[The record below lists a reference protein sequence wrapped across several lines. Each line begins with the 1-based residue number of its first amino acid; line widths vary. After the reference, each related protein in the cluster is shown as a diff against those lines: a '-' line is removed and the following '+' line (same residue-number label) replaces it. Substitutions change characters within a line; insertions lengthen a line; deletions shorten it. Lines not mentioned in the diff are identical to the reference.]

1 MTEIKNWKAERLRR
15 KQISNERRL
24 NQMIIKDI
32 EENIKQHLRY
42 IISGQ
47 SAQAIAEMTERIHNS
62 EKQPVIIAES
72 EDYFEPLKRR
82 LEKEDERNKKLES
95 RKI

>member
-1 MTEIKNWKAERLRR
+1 MTEIKSWKAERLRR
-15 KQISNERRL
+15 KQILNERRL

-47 SAQAIAEMTERIHNS
+47 SAQAIAEMTERINNS
-62 EKQPVIIAES
+62 EKQPVIIVGDNES
-72 EDYFEPLKRR
+72 KSDK
-82 LEKEDERNKKLES
+82 S
-95 RKI
+95 

>member
-1 MTEIKNWKAERLRR
+1 MEEIKSWKTERLRR
-15 KQISNERRL
+15 KQILNERRL
-24 NQMIIKDI
+24 NQIIIKDL

-47 SAQAIAEMTERIHNS
+47 SAQTISEMTERINNS
-62 EKQPVIIAES
+62 KKQPVIIAES

-82 LEKEDERNKKLES
+82 LEKEDELKSNKS
-95 RKI
+95 

>member
-1 MTEIKNWKAERLRR
+1 MTEIKSWKAERLRR
-15 KQISNERRL
+15 KQILNERRL
-24 NQMIIKDI
+24 NQIIMKDL
-32 EENIKQHLRY
+32 EESIKQHLRY

-47 SAQAIAEMTERIHNS
+47 SAQAIAEITERINKS

-82 LEKEDERNKKLES
+82 LEKEDESKNNKRFS
-95 RKI
+95 

>member
-1 MTEIKNWKAERLRR
+1 MTEKIQSWKAERLRR
-15 KQISNERRL
+15 KQILNEKRL
-24 NQMIIKDI
+24 NQIIIKDI
-32 EENIKQHLRY
+32 EESIKRHLRY

-47 SAQAIAEMTERIHNS
+47 SAQAIAEMTEKINNS

-82 LEKEDERNKKLES
+82 LEKEDENKNNKRFS
-95 RKI
+95 